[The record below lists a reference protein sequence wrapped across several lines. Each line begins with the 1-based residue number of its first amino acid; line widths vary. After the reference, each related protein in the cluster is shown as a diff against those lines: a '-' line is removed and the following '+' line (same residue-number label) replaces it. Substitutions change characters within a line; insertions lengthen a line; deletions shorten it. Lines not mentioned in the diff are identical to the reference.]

1 MDKTTDTI
9 TWQSNKGRSP
19 TGPMQEP
26 EARRDQTK
34 LDSLFDSLYAQQ
46 DETHRL
52 IDQLTD
58 KLLPFLYGGENTVKG
73 ASGIAPTHGVPLL
86 DQLQQRI
93 DAQRELNERLAEL
106 THRITD

>member
-1 MDKTTDTI
+1 MDKASEAMLYQGKAIHLDQGMPI
-9 TWQSNKGRSP
+9 SN
-19 TGPMQEP
+19 M
-26 EARRDQTK
+26 RDKTK
-34 LDSLFDSLYAQQ
+34 LECMMESLHSQQ

-52 IDQLTD
+52 IDQMTH
-58 KLLPFLYGGENTVKG
+58 KLVPFLRDLDVKETDNKG
-73 ASGIAPTHGVPLL
+73 HAIAAHGVPLL